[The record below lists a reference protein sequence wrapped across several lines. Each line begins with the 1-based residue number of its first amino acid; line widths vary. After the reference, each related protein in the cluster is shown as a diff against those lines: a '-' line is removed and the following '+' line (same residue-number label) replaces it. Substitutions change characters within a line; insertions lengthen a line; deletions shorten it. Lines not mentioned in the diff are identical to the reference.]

1 MIEVLIAL
9 EEPLLQ
15 VGVEAVLDECPEC
28 HVAGTVGSLEE
39 VEASVQRHKP
49 DVVLL
54 DVQFQKGDR
63 ELIPRLVDRDP
74 DVKVIVLVEHSDEEC
89 AIRALLSDPEAAR
102 FSEEALENLDEC
114 CLTSLRS
121 SARGCVPRTADPSRL
136 IQAVRTV
143 AAGEIAAAPW
153 LTAIVN
159 RGVGPRAL
167 RGPAPI
173 SVRELDVIR
182 RLAEGMGNK
191 EIAKSLGIKE
201 QTVKN
206 HVANIMQKL
215 GAKSRLEVGIQAV
228 KRNLASSA
236 PPSASSSADR

>member
-15 VGVEAVLDECPEC
+15 VGVEAVLDECAEC
-28 HVAGTVGSLEE
+28 NVAGTVGSLEK
-39 VEASVQRHKP
+39 VEAAAERMKP

-54 DVQFQKGDR
+54 DVHFQKQDR
-63 ELIPRLVDRDP
+63 GLIPRLVSQDP
-74 DVKVIVLVEHSDEEC
+74 EVKVIVLVDHSDEEC
-89 AIRALLSDPEAAR
+89 AIRHLLSDPEAAH
-102 FSEEALENLDEC
+102 FSEEALEHLDEC

-121 SARGCVPRTADPSRL
+121 SARGCVPRTSDPNKL

-153 LTAIVN
+153 LTAIVT
-159 RGVGPRAL
+159 RGSGAPRS

-173 SVRELDVIR
+173 SVRELEVIKL
-182 RLAEGMGNK
+182 LAKGMANK
-191 EIAKSLGIKE
+191 EIAKALQIRE

-206 HVANIMQKL
+206 HVTSIMNKL

-228 KRNLASSA
+228 KRNLTSQDDLGPEKRSE
-236 PPSASSSADR
+236 S